1 MKMQRF
7 KTEFKGKQCG
17 FTLAE
22 MLAVVLIISLLAG
35 LGGGIYVGT
44 YRRMLV
50 ERAARDLVLTARY
63 ARIMAI
69 EQQRQYRIQLDVANG
84 GFYLV
89 TTQFNEEDEQAEQIT
104 VRNAYCRPVQ
114 FEGQVQFED
123 IQITPIGLE
132 TEGELG
138 DEQTIAF
145 SPGGT
150 AQSAIIQLGDGKTH
164 YTVGIWASTGKA
176 KVYRGTTENVELGT
190 VDLDAG

>member
-1 MKMQRF
+1 MQRF
-7 KTEFKGKQCG
+7 KTEFKGKQRG

-44 YRRMLV
+44 YRRLLV

-69 EQQRQYRIQLDVANG
+69 EQQQQYRIQLDVANG

-89 TTQFNEEDEQAEQIT
+89 TTQFNEEDDRAEQMT

-132 TEGELG
+132 TESEVG

-150 AQSAIIQLGDGKTH
+150 AQSAIIQVGDAKTH

-176 KVYRGTTENVELGT
+176 KVYFGTTENVELGT
-190 VDLDAG
+190 VDLDAE

>member
-1 MKMQRF
+1 MKMQGLKR
-7 KTEFKGKQCG
+7 EFGVKRHG

-22 MLAVVLIISLLAG
+22 MLAVVLVISLLAG

-44 YRRMLV
+44 YRRMQV

-69 EQQRQYRIQLDVANG
+69 EQQQQYRIQLDVANG

-89 TTQFNEEDEQAEQIT
+89 TTQFDEENNEAEEKT
-104 VRNAYCRPVQ
+104 VTNAYCRPVQ

-138 DEQTIAF
+138 DEQAIAF

-150 AQSAIIQLGDGKTH
+150 AQSAIIQIGDGKTH

-176 KVYRGTTENVELGT
+176 KVYFGTSENVELGT